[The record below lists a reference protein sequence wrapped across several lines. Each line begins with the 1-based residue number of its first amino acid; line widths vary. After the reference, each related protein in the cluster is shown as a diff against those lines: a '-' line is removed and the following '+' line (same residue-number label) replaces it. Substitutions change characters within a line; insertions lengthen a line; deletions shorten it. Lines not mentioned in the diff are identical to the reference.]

1 MPPLRPSRP
10 SPGVAARADG
20 PHRPRVSAV
29 RPAAALLLVLLALPL
44 VRLDAQSQELVVHAY
59 TLKHQKASE
68 ALMLIHPLLS
78 PRGTVELQ
86 KGGNT
91 LVVRDTVAALAQVIP
106 VLRNFDHPARP
117 LRLDVYVVRASR
129 RSVSGQPT
137 ASQLPAELERRL
149 RDLLHYEVYELEAQ
163 ARLTTLEGQS
173 VTYEMGSGFQASFRL
188 GTVMADRRIRLSDF
202 RMVRRVA
209 GKPEQ
214 PLVHTN
220 LNLWLEQWMSL
231 GLAKSEASPEALMV
245 VLRLRPEP
253 PPPPRGQ
260 RAQE

>member
-1 MPPLRPSRP
+1 
-10 SPGVAARADG
+10 
-20 PHRPRVSAV
+20 V
-29 RPAAALLLVLLALPL
+29 RPAVALLAVLLALPL
-44 VRLDAQSQELVVHAY
+44 VQLDAQAQQELVVHAY

-106 VLRNFDHPARP
+106 ILRNFDHPARP
-117 LRLDVYVVRASR
+117 LRLDVFVVRASR
-129 RSVSGQPT
+129 RSVSGQP
-137 ASQLPAELERRL
+137 AAAQLPAELEQRL
-149 RDLLHYEVYELEAQ
+149 RGLLHYEVYELEAQ
-163 ARLTTLEGQS
+163 ARMTTLEGQS

-188 GTVMADRRIRLSDF
+188 GTVVAGRIRLSDF
-202 RMVRRVA
+202 RMVRRLPQKA
-209 GKPEQ
+209 EQ

-220 LNLWLEQWMSL
+220 LNLSLEQWMSL
-231 GLAKSEASPEALMV
+231 GLAKSESSPEALLV
-245 VLRLRPEP
+245 VLRLRAEP
-253 PPPPRGQ
+253 PPRSQ